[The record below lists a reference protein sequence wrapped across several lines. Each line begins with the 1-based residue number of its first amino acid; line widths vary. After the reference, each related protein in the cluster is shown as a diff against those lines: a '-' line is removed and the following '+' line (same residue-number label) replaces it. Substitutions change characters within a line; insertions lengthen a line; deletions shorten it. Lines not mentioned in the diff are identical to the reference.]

1 MTQKEEGTD
10 DARSQDSGCPPWPP
24 ATRERAVPCV
34 QGWCGLWDGS
44 RPDPCLPL
52 VVRAT
57 IVHFTVFWSYF
68 VSLIIVRVYR
78 AHGIV
83 SVSVFFSTLSFLLS
97 FPSSPCLG
105 RGLLAWKGWMAADCA
120 HCKKGV
126 LVPCCLQWGRTYF
139 SSQWRRLVGCVYR
152 SRKPKTEVY
161 LYFRYERK
169 IRYTNL
175 YSWTKVPIT

>member
-83 SVSVFFSTLSFLLS
+83 SVSVFFFYAFFSTFLSFFSLLWAGTVS
-97 FPSSPCLG
+97 VE
-105 RGLLAWKGWMAADCA
+105 GLDG
-120 HCKKGV
+120 
-126 LVPCCLQWGRTYF
+126 
-139 SSQWRRLVGCVYR
+139 S
-152 SRKPKTEVY
+152 
-161 LYFRYERK
+161 
-169 IRYTNL
+169 
-175 YSWTKVPIT
+175 